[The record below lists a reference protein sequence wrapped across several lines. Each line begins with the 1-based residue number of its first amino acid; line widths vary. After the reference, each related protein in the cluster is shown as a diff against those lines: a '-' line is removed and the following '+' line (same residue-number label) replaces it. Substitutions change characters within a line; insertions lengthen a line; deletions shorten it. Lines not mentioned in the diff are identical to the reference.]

1 MPTDQSRFKSNFQ
14 LIGQSCSGKSTV
26 LYYFDKDH
34 PKMPHQNVPA
44 GDESFHD
51 QYDLNMSH
59 GYATY
64 NIIPDNLSNENVIK
78 FTYALTRPQIST
90 ASTESETNSYS
101 YPFLQMNVNFQSDWQ
116 LILSGLI
123 KENVLEIKKFV
134 IGQFRTRDLESLN
147 DNFSKNI

>member
-1 MPTDQSRFKSNFQ
+1 
-14 LIGQSCSGKSTV
+14 
-26 LYYFDKDH
+26 
-34 PKMPHQNVPA
+34 MPHQNVPA

-51 QYDLNMSH
+51 QYGLNMSH

-64 NIIPDNLSNENVIK
+64 NIIPDNLSNENVTK

-123 KENVLEIKKFV
+123 KENFLELKKFV

-147 DNFSKNI
+147 DDNSNRVVKWAQNPIVLFAKLRIFIFANFLFE

>member
-1 MPTDQSRFKSNFQ
+1 
-14 LIGQSCSGKSTV
+14 
-26 LYYFDKDH
+26 
-34 PKMPHQNVPA
+34 MPHQNVPA

-64 NIIPDNLSNENVIK
+64 NIIPDNLSNENVTK

-123 KENVLEIKKFV
+123 KENVLQIKKFA
-134 IGQFRTRDLESLN
+134 ICQFRTRDLESLN
-147 DNFSKNI
+147 DDILKNI

>member
-1 MPTDQSRFKSNFQ
+1 
-14 LIGQSCSGKSTV
+14 
-26 LYYFDKDH
+26 
-34 PKMPHQNVPA
+34 MPHQNVPA

-64 NIIPDNLSNENVIK
+64 NVIPDNLSDVNVTK
-78 FTYALTRPQIST
+78 FTYSLTRPHIST
-90 ASTESETNSYS
+90 ANTESETNSYS

-123 KENVLEIKKFV
+123 KENVLKSLLLVWFEPVIFEI
-134 IGQFRTRDLESLN
+134 L
-147 DNFSKNI
+147 